1 MNYEFM
7 KKDEIVYCTGAKGS
21 KLYIILKGSINVII
35 KERKKLKEIF
45 FSEEEYKLFD
55 RSKELAILINEYLN
69 NSNNIIEID

>member
-1 MNYEFM
+1 M